1 MLMLM
6 LMLMMAA
13 GHTIVKQGCISF
25 LKIFFR
31 GRNYGISRWNERTYV
46 RNHLKNS
53 NWIKIIRR
61 INLLSFP
68 LWRKADF
75 GIVAVSELF
84 SIPSDLEKLRYGDN
98 HKHFSVCVYDIIFSV
113 AQNGN
118 LIYKNFKE
126 AKSLCFRNPIRKER

>member
-1 MLMLM
+1 MTSVGTACYYPTTASGPPPL
-6 LMLMMAA
+6 
-13 GHTIVKQGCISF
+13 S
-25 LKIFFR
+25 R
-31 GRNYGISRWNERTYV
+31 GGKDRSDPFNYG
-46 RNHLKNS
+46 HG
-53 NWIKIIRR
+53 
-61 INLLSFP
+61 FP